1 MRKRDKQ
8 HACKDPWYKG
18 LKHVVQKKLRSAYYQ
33 YVEDIINPCDNDNPL
48 EANKHFFSLLNH
60 AKSDNTG
67 VHPLKNNRTLISDPK
82 GKALLLN
89 TYFQS
94 VFTRESPLSR
104 KKHGQKTILDN
115 TQEDSFQYPTMPET
129 IITCDGII
137 RLLKNLKS
145 RKAAGPDD
153 LMPAVLKELSTE
165 IAPVLQKIYSNSIQ
179 THIIST
185 ENYRPISL
193 TCICSKILG
202 HIITSCRVVTNKG
215 WGPGISP
222 GYSEH
227 GPRLLSS
234 SN

>member
-1 MRKRDKQ
+1 MRKRDKR

-18 LKHVVQKKLRSAYYQ
+18 LKHVVQNKLRSAYDQ

-115 TQEDSFQYPTMPET
+115 TQEDSFQYPTMPEI

-165 IAPVLQKIYSNSIQ
+165 IAPVLQKIYSKSI
-179 THIIST
+179 
-185 ENYRPISL
+185 
-193 TCICSKILG
+193 
-202 HIITSCRVVTNKG
+202 
-215 WGPGISP
+215 
-222 GYSEH
+222 
-227 GPRLLSS
+227 
-234 SN
+234 